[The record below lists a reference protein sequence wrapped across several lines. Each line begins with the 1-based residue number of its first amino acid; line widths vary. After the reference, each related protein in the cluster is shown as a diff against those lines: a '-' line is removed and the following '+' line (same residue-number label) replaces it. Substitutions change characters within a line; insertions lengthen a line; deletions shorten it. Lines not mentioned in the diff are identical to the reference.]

1 MMTADLSCL
10 NFKWFAFPASTV
22 FGKVLPK
29 NKIYEYANPNAKVKE
44 LFVKQVEQIVWQHK
58 LAPET
63 LNITA
68 SDQVPE
74 IQVFRLILKTP
85 EISDDVLSCIDK
97 AIPFPVLF
105 EICFEKRFQVIA
117 AYKRPSATDNSKWL
131 ISRYFASNWQPA
143 DQQRLSLPVV
153 LDLAALYKRLLGVLV
168 NLPQRQNESIND
180 WIMQSEQLTKLNRDI
195 SRLQS
200 KLNNE
205 KQFNRKVALHTELK
219 QLQTQ
224 QNLLLQ

>member
-1 MMTADLSCL
+1 MTVDLTSL
-10 NFKWFAFPASTV
+10 HFQWFAFPVSTA

-29 NKIYEYANPNAKVKE
+29 SKIYEYANPSAKVKE
-44 LFVKQVEQIVWQHK
+44 LFVKQVEQIIWQNK
-58 LAPET
+58 LATET
-63 LNITA
+63 LNIAATA
-68 SDQVPE
+68 QVPE
-74 IQVFRLILKTP
+74 IQIFRLVLKTQ

-97 AIPFPVLF
+97 AIPFPVLY

-117 AYKRPSATDNSKWL
+117 AYKRPNTTDNSKWL

-143 DQQRLSLPVV
+143 DQQRLSLPVA

-168 NLPQRQNESIND
+168 NLPPSPNESTDD
-180 WIMQSEQLTKLNRDI
+180 WIKRNEQLTKLNRDI

-200 KLNNE
+200 KLHNE
-205 KQFNRKVALHTELK
+205 KQFNRKVALHAELK

-224 QNLLLQ
+224 QTLLQQ

>member
-1 MMTADLSCL
+1 MNVDLTSSH
-10 NFKWFAFPASTV
+10 FQWFAFPVSTA

-29 NKIYEYANPNAKVKE
+29 SKIYEYANPSAKVKE
-44 LFVKQVEQIVWQHK
+44 LFVKQVEQIIWQHK

-117 AYKRPSATDNSKWL
+117 AYKRPNATDNSKWL
-131 ISRYFASNWQPA
+131 MSRYFASNWQPA

-153 LDLAALYKRLLGVLV
+153 LDMAALYKRLLGVLV
-168 NLPQRQNESIND
+168 NLPQRANESTDD
-180 WIMQSEQLTKLNRDI
+180 WITRTEQLTKLNRDI

-224 QNLLLQ
+224 QTLLLQ

>member
-1 MMTADLSCL
+1 MTVDSTSLH
-10 NFKWFAFPASTV
+10 FQWFAFPESTA

-180 WIMQSEQLTKLNRDI
+180 WIMRSEQLTKLNRDI